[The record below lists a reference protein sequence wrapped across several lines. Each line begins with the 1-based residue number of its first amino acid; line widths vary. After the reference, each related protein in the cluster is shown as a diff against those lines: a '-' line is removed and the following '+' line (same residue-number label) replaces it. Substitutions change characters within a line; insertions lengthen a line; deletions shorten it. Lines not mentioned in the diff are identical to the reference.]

1 MPILPALAAQLQC
14 LFPATD
20 KGQERWRWFMLT
32 LQAILVPIT
41 ASRTS
46 NLLRAIATLFGV
58 QIGQS
63 PYYAFMASVKLRWA
77 EVWEV
82 LWRAIPD
89 PLTDGRLLLALD
101 DSINPK
107 TGRKVFACQT
117 TFDHAAKT
125 NQSQYPWAQTIVT
138 VGLLKQIHGRWSC
151 LPLAFAFY
159 LRLQTL
165 AARCI
170 RVRGEA
176 VVFQTK
182 FAQAVRL
189 ISALAK
195 IFAKTRILVVADS
208 WFGNKGLLRPL
219 RAALGPHVH
228 LLSRLRV
235 NAALCAL
242 PTPTPGA
249 QGRPRKYGARLGNAA
264 QLAATL
270 RGEARAYTLNLY
282 GGVREVLAVDRLV
295 MLKTLRCPVRVVWV
309 FRKTQWIALVTT
321 DLALTV
327 AQIIEFYGARW
338 KIEAGF
344 REIKQE
350 IGSAE
355 TQTRNPDAVTNHLN
369 FCMAAAIITWIYG
382 AHLDK
387 APARRYA
394 TAKRT
399 EYAFADLRRAL
410 AKDLGGQGFGIDCEI
425 PGKAPRN
432 PLIGMVMDLVA

>member
-1 MPILPALAAQLQC
+1 MPILPALATELQC
-14 LFPATD
+14 VFPATD

-46 NLLRAIATLFGV
+46 NLLRAITTLFGV

-63 PYYAFMASVKLRWA
+63 PYYAFMASVKLRWK

-89 PLTDGRLLLALD
+89 PLTDGRLMIALD
-101 DSINPK
+101 DSVNAK

-138 VGLLKQIHGRWSC
+138 VGLLKKIQGRWSC

-159 LRLQTL
+159 FRLQTL

-189 ISALAK
+189 IDDLAK
-195 IFAKTRILVVADS
+195 VFAKAPVLVVADS
-208 WFGNKGLLRPL
+208 WFGNNGLLRPL
-219 RAALGPHVH
+219 RAALGPRAH

-235 NAALCAL
+235 NAALYA
-242 PTPTPGA
+242 PPAPTPGA
-249 QGRPRKYGARLGNAA
+249 PGRPRKYGARLGNAP
-264 QLAATL
+264 QLATTL
-270 RGEARAYTLNLY
+270 RGEARGYTLNLY
-282 GGVREVLAVDRLV
+282 GGMREVIAVDRLV
-295 MLKTLRCPVRVVWV
+295 MLKTLRCQVRVVWV
-309 FRKTQWIALVTT
+309 FRRTQWIALVTT

-327 AQIIEFYGARW
+327 AQIVEYYGARW
-338 KIEAGF
+338 KMEAGF

-369 FCMAAAIITWIYG
+369 FCMAAATITWIYG
-382 AHLDK
+382 AHLPK

-394 TAKRT
+394 TTKRT
-399 EYAFADLRRAL
+399 EYAFGDLRRAL
-410 AKDLGGQGFGIDCEI
+410 AKDLGGEGFGIDCEV
-425 PGKAPRN
+425 PDHAARN
-432 PLIGMVMDLVA
+432 PLIGIVMDLVA

>member
-1 MPILPALAAQLQC
+1 MPILPALATKFQC

-77 EVWEV
+77 GVWEV
-82 LWRAIPD
+82 LWRAIPN

-159 LRLQTL
+159 FRLQTL

-189 ISALAK
+189 ISDLAQV
-195 IFAKTRILVVADS
+195 FPNTPILVAADS
-208 WFGNKGLLRPL
+208 WFGNKGLLQPL
-219 RAALGPHVH
+219 RAALGPRAH

-235 NAALCAL
+235 NAALYAL

-249 QGRPRKYGARLGNAA
+249 SGRPRKYGARLGNAA

-282 GGVREVLAVDRLV
+282 GGVREVMAVDRLV
-295 MLKTLRCPVRVVWV
+295 MLKTLHCPVRVVWV

-350 IGSAE
+350 IGSAD
-355 TQTRNPDAVTNHLN
+355 TQTRKPDAVTNHLN
-369 FCMAAAIITWIYG
+369 FCMAAATITWIYG

>member
-1 MPILPALAAQLQC
+1 MPILPALATELQC

-77 EVWEV
+77 GVWEV
-82 LWRAIPD
+82 LWRAIPN

-159 LRLQTL
+159 FRLQTL

-189 ISALAK
+189 ISDLAQV
-195 IFAKTRILVVADS
+195 FPNTPILVAADS
-208 WFGNKGLLRPL
+208 WFGNKGLLQPL
-219 RAALGPHVH
+219 RAALGPRAH
-228 LLSRLRV
+228 LLTRLRV
-235 NAALCAL
+235 NAALYAL

-249 QGRPRKYGARLGNAA
+249 SGRPRKYGARLGNAA

-282 GGVREVLAVDRLV
+282 GGVREVMAVERLV
-295 MLKTLRCPVRVVWV
+295 MLKTLHCPVRVVWV

-350 IGSAE
+350 IGSAD

-369 FCMAAAIITWIYG
+369 FCMAAATITWIYG